1 MSLTTA
7 LHAMRRSPP
16 AENRASVTVMPA
28 GSFPAA
34 SYPGTPET
42 TARKLSAVDRCIEIL
57 SDSVAKLPCY
67 VLDTNTRERVQHK
80 ILYLL
85 NTRPNEAMTPFVMKK
100 VLETSR
106 LEGGNAY
113 EWIIRDP
120 RTMQPVELIPVPWQL
135 VQPWMD
141 TDGRVWY
148 SLINPRTG
156 EPRTVSGTDI
166 CHFKGATRNGI
177 LGQSVLA
184 RASEVIAGAR
194 AAQDYG
200 RRYYESGGQPL
211 GILETQSDLSGQ
223 IADPSDPQKQIS
235 KKELLRRDWEKYH
248 GGSTNAHRI
257 AILDFGLSYK
267 PLSASN
273 KEAQF
278 VEDKEVSIKDIARF
292 FGVPLYKLQ
301 EGKQAY
307 GSNEQNAIDYVV
319 STLHPI
325 CTAYEEEL
333 TYRLLT
339 MSDIAAGL
347 EIRINMMAE
356 LKGDTTSRG
365 SWYTSMRN
373 NGAFTVNDMRRLED
387 MPDLEGGDD
396 AQASLNF
403 VPLAD
408 WKRLSLQR
416 NGGTAE

>member
-7 LHAMRRSPP
+7 LHAMRRAPP
-16 AENRASVTVMPA
+16 VENRAGVITLPA
-28 GSFPAA
+28 GAFPAA
-34 SYPGTPET
+34 SYPGAPET
-42 TARKLSAVDRCIEIL
+42 TARKLSAVDRCIELL
-57 SDSVAKLPCY
+57 SDSVAKLPSY
-67 VLDTNTRERVQHK
+67 ILDTTTRERPRHP
-80 ILYLL
+80 ILELL
-85 NTRPNEAMTPFVMKK
+85 NTRPNEAMTPFVHKK

-120 RTMQPVELIPVPWQL
+120 RTMQPVELVPVPWQL

-148 SLINPRTG
+148 NIINPRTG
-156 EPRTVSGTDI
+156 ENLTVHGMDM

-211 GILETQSDLSGQ
+211 GVLETQSDLSGMIQDPTDAKQQ
-223 IADPSDPQKQIS
+223 IP

-248 GGSTNAHRI
+248 SGSANAHRI

-273 KEAQF
+273 KDAQF

-307 GSNEQNAIDYVV
+307 GSNEQNSIDYVV

-325 CTAYEEEL
+325 CTGYEEER
-333 TYRLLT
+333 TYKLLT
-339 MSDIAAGL
+339 QSEIAEGL
-347 EIRINMMAE
+347 ELRINMMAE
-356 LKGDTTSRG
+356 LKGDTASRG
-365 SWYTSMRN
+365 AWYTNMKN
-373 NGAFTVNDMRRLED
+373 NGGFTVNDIRQLED

-403 VPLAD
+403 VPLSQWA
-408 WKRLSLQR
+408 RLSMQR
-416 NGGTAE
+416 NGGEL